1 MLPPEEYLIV
11 EKTIRDHVDH
21 SKPFKEFTQ
30 EMSDAIGLMYYT
42 IYKKEIDKL
51 ISDIWNETM

>member
-11 EKTIRDHVDH
+11 EKTIRGHIDH
-21 SKPFKEFTQ
+21 STTLKEFTQ
-30 EMSDAIGLMYYT
+30 EMSEAIGLMYYT

-51 ISDIWNETM
+51 INDIWNETM

>member
-11 EKTIRDHVDH
+11 EKTIRDHINH
-21 SKPFKEFTQ
+21 STTLKEFTQ
-30 EMSDAIGLMYYT
+30 EMSEAIGLMYYT

-51 ISDIWNETM
+51 ISDIWNETK

>member
-11 EKTIRDHVDH
+11 ENTIRDHIDH
-21 SKPFKEFTQ
+21 SKSFKEFTQ
-30 EMSDAIGLMYYT
+30 CISDAIGLMYYT

-51 ISDIWNETM
+51 IDDIWNETM